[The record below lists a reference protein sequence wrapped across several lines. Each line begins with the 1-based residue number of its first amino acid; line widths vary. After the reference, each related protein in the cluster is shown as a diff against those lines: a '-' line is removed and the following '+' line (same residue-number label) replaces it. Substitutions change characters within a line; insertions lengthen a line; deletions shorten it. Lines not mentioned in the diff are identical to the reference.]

1 METMGNLI
9 KELREKL
16 TPHNPDWVNRVD
28 YDIVKMG
35 IHTNYGYMCG
45 DTIRDAIDV
54 LENRAKVVLC
64 GIDEFNNLEKLGI
77 ILLLESAYMMKPSK

>member
-1 METMGNLI
+1 MENLI

-16 TPHNPDWVNRVD
+16 TPRNPDWVNRVD

-45 DTIRDAIDV
+45 DTIRDAIDD
-54 LENRAKVVLC
+54 LEKRSKAVIC
-64 GIDEFNNLEKLGI
+64 GIDEFNQLEKIGI
-77 ILLLESAYMMKPSK
+77 ILLLESAYMMKDAK